1 MTLHVSAAKPARSS
15 PYRILG
21 IDDEA
26 AIRVLL
32 RRQLEQ
38 AGYVVVDAPNGRVG
52 IAASGHQP
60 PDIVLTDLFMPEK
73 DGIEVIQEV
82 RSYWSKSRIIAMT
95 GGQLKSSFE
104 SVVQPAA
111 LLLGADRVL
120 IKPFDQG
127 TLPSAIKNTISM
139 NDARHS
145 RG

>member
-1 MTLHVSAAKPARSS
+1 MPLQVSTAMPARSS
-15 PYRILG
+15 PYRVLV

-38 AGYVVVDAPNGRVG
+38 AGYVVVDAPNGRAG
-52 IAASGHQP
+52 IAASSLQP
-60 PDIVLTDLFMPEK
+60 PDIVLTDIFMPEK

-95 GGQLKSSFE
+95 GAQLKSSFE
-104 SVVQPAA
+104 SIVQPAV

-120 IKPFDQG
+120 IKPFDQD
-127 TLPSAIKNTISM
+127 TLLSAIKDTLSM
-139 NDARHS
+139 NDPGHIPE
-145 RG
+145 